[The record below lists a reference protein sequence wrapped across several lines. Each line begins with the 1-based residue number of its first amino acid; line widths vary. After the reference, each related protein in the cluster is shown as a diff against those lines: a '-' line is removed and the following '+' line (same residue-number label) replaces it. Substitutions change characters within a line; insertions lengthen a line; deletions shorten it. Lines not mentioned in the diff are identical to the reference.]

1 MEDLTTT
8 HKSFKISLQAT
19 LQYKAAANDFLPS
32 GEPLTDFPSTI
43 LNTKQNIP
51 CM

>member
-8 HKSFKISLQAT
+8 HKSFNISLQPT
-19 LQYKAAANDFLPS
+19 LKYKAAVNDFLPS
-32 GEPLTDFPSTI
+32 SELLTDFPSTI

-51 CM
+51 SM